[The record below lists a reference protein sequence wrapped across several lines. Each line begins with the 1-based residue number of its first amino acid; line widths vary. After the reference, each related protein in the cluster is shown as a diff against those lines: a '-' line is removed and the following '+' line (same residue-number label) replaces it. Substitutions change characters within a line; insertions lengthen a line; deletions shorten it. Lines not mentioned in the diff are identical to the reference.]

1 MRIQCLCFASFHKIQ
16 SLQKDNSLH
25 NIEKDIVFSDFDRN
39 YFGPQFSYLNQMYT
53 ICRRLLAKVH

>member
-25 NIEKDIVFSDFDRN
+25 KIEKDIVFSDFDRN
-39 YFGPQFSYLNQMYT
+39 YFGPPAIFLSESDVYNMQETTS
-53 ICRRLLAKVH
+53 